1 MSISSDSF
9 ANEKGEESGADNN
22 NNKLTA
28 RTKFIARL
36 EANGNYATWVLIAA
50 LGGMFATTF
59 PITILAV
66 SLTSIANDFGV
77 STSFM
82 TWVITAPM
90 VFSAIALPI
99 MGKLGDLYGHRRV
112 FLVGF
117 LFSTFSTFLSA
128 AAWDAPSL
136 IVLRTITAIIG
147 SATQPTAM
155 ALIFSVFMGDARL
168 KAMGWWGMTTAAA
181 PAMGLIIGGPLV
193 DVLGWQVVFIVQGA
207 FSLIA
212 LVFAHWVLKET
223 KKQAVKF
230 DIPGAFF
237 LAIAVGCLMFA
248 ITQAKPDALTRPEII
263 GAIVIGII
271 SLFVFIGVERKIT
284 HPLLPLDF
292 FRLPNFTFAMLSSS
306 FMSAAYMGA
315 FVLAPVVLIQQFHFS
330 MTQTSFIMLL
340 RTLSLTISSPF
351 GSKLGTRFGQKSAAL
366 IGTSLITI
374 SLAMI
379 SYGIFVGLFWW
390 VAVGLVLQGC
400 GHGFSLP
407 SLNSAVANSVP
418 EENLGI
424 ASATNRL
431 ITQIG
436 TAFGITALT
445 TLYGLNETAN
455 GLIFAIMIGALLS
468 VFSTSTAL
476 FMKAKQ

>member
-1 MSISSDSF
+1 MSTPTEITEATDEPVS
-9 ANEKGEESGADNN
+9 
-22 NNKLTA
+22 A
-28 RTKFIARL
+28 RERFIARL
-36 EANGNYATWVLIAA
+36 EANGNYPTWVLIAA
-50 LGGMFATTF
+50 LAGMFATTF

-66 SLTSIANDFGV
+66 SLTAIANDFGV

-99 MGKLGDLYGHRRV
+99 MGKLGDLYGHRKV
-112 FLVGF
+112 FLIGF
-117 LFSTFSTFLSA
+117 FVSTISTLLSA

-136 IVLRTITAIIG
+136 IVLRTITAIVG

-155 ALIFSVFMGDARL
+155 ALIFSVFFGDARL

-181 PAMGLIIGGPLV
+181 PATGLIIGGPLV
-193 DVLGWQVVFIVQGA
+193 DVLGWQVVFIVQGLVSFLA
-207 FSLIA
+207 LI
-212 LVFAHWVLKET
+212 FAHWVLKET
-223 KKQAVKF
+223 PKLAVKF

-237 LAIAVGCLMFA
+237 LAVAVGCLMFA
-248 ITQAKPDALTRPEII
+248 ITQVDSSPLDDPII
-263 GAIVIGII
+263 
-271 SLFVFIGVERKIT
+271 LLVFAFGLMSVSIFIWIETKIQ
-284 HPLLPLDF
+284 HPLLPLKF
-292 FRLPNFTFAMLSSS
+292 FALPNFTFAMLSSS

-315 FVLAPVVLIQQFHFS
+315 FVLAPVVLIQQFSFS

-340 RTLSLTISSPF
+340 RTLSLTFSSPF
-351 GSKLGTRFGQKSAAL
+351 GSTLGTRYGKKAAAI
-366 IGTSLITI
+366 IGSSLITV
-374 SLAMI
+374 SLVMI
-379 SYGIFVGLFWW
+379 AYGIFIQVFWW
-390 VAVGLVLQGC
+390 VAIGLVLQGA

-445 TLYGLNETAN
+445 TLYGLNETSD
-455 GLIFAIMIGALLS
+455 GLIFAILIGALLS
-468 VFSTSTAL
+468 FFSTTTAL
-476 FMKAKQ
+476 FMRTEKNS